1 MDAKKWKNWVD
12 IIVSLL
18 VYALAIFVFVASA
31 SFKPTADASLNPDV
45 WPRIIAVL
53 MCLVATVQLMNAL
66 RGRVTTHV
74 VVANPKEVLCA
85 IALIILYSA
94 LLKPVGY
101 IVCSIVLM
109 VCLLR
114 LFHTKGLWI
123 YLVLPV
129 ATTLVTYYCFHNLL
143 RVPLPEGLLAFL
155 G

>member
-1 MDAKKWKNWVD
+1 
-12 IIVSLL
+12 
-18 VYALAIFVFVASA
+18 
-31 SFKPTADASLNPDV
+31 
-45 WPRIIAVL
+45 
-53 MCLVATVQLMNAL
+53 MNDL

-129 ATTLVTYYCFHNLL
+129 ATTLVTYYCLPNLL

-155 G
+155 GSRRENEELIN